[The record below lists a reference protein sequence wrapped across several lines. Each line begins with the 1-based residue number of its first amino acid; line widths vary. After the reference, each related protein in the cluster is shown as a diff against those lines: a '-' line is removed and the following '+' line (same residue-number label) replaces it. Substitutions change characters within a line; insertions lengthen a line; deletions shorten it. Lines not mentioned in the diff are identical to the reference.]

1 MYPLNLSKKV
11 WQDPIYFIGFGFGS
25 GLMPIAPG
33 TWGSL
38 AAVPLY
44 LLLAGHSL
52 WFYLLFTLA
61 AFILGVWV
69 CDKISRDLGEHD
81 YSGIVWDEVVGYLL
95 TMTMVPVGLIWMI
108 LGFLLFRLFDV
119 WKPQPI
125 GFVDERVKGGLG
137 IMLDDLLAAVPAWLI
152 MQLLVWGFAK

>member
-1 MYPLNLSKKV
+1 MNPINLSQKV

-52 WFYLLFTLA
+52 GIYLLCTLA
-61 AFILGVWV
+61 AFALGVWV
-69 CDKISRDLGEHD
+69 CDKISQDLGEHD

-95 TMTMVPVGLIWMI
+95 TMTMVPVGLVWMI

-125 GFVDERVKGGLG
+125 RFIDERIKGGLG

-152 MQLLVWGFAK
+152 LQLLVWGFAK